1 MPQPQP
7 HCIVI
12 GAGIVGSSCA
22 WHLQHS
28 GARVTL
34 IDSELPGQA
43 TSFGNAGC
51 LSPSSIYPF
60 SYPGAIRQVPGWLL
74 DPLGPMKI
82 RWSDLPGLVPWF
94 WRFWREGTA
103 EQVQAISTAQYRLM
117 QSVTADYDAIL
128 KATGSEALR
137 HSKGL
142 ILLYSDQAEFD
153 DDRWHYD
160 IKDQFR
166 LPWSKLS
173 HAELHDLEPDVKLP
187 AEGLAVMDHS
197 WQHLL
202 SPADVTRQI
211 AEAAFA
217 DGASWIQDRVTQVAT
232 GDAGAEVTTRSGR
245 KVTGDYLVLA
255 TGVWTNA
262 LLSQLGHR
270 VPLTA
275 KRGYHSMLAQPNV
288 KLSHPLMQIKEYIV
302 MTPMRD
308 GLRVAGTAEFAHIDA
323 RPDYRRAKAL
333 LHHAQRFLP
342 GLKGETVTEWM
353 GQRPML
359 PDSIPVL
366 GRLPGRERVLC
377 AFGHG
382 HYGIT
387 QGPTSGRI
395 IADLVFG
402 RTPHLDIRPFS
413 ITRFKGAKAHAA

>member
-1 MPQPQP
+1 MTQQRP

-12 GAGIVGSSCA
+12 GAGIVGASCA
-22 WHLQHS
+22 WHLQQR
-28 GARVTL
+28 GAQVTV
-34 IDSELPGQA
+34 IDSVQPGQA

-51 LSPSSIYPF
+51 ISTSSIYPF
-60 SYPGAIRQVPGWLL
+60 SYPGAIKQVPGWLL
-74 DPLGPMKI
+74 DPLGPMCI
-82 RWSDLPGLVPWF
+82 RWPDLPALLPWF
-94 WRFWREGTA
+94 WRFWREGNA
-103 EQVQAISTAQYRLM
+103 QRVQEVSAVQYQLM
-117 QSVTADYDAIL
+117 RSVNADYDAIL
-128 KATGSEALR
+128 KATHSESLR
-137 HSKGL
+137 DSKGL

-153 DDRWHYD
+153 EDRWRYD
-160 IKDQFR
+160 IKDQYK
-166 LPWSKLS
+166 LPWSRLS
-173 HAELHDLEPDVKLP
+173 HAELHDLEPDVKLTK
-187 AEGLAVMDHS
+187 EGVAIMDHS

-202 SPADVTRQI
+202 SPADVTRNI

-217 DGASWIQDRVTQVAT
+217 DGAEWLNDRVSQVHSDANGTVVKTQ
-232 GDAGAEVTTRSGR
+232 SG
-245 KVTGDYLVLA
+245 KTINGDYLVLA

-262 LLSQLGHR
+262 LLQQLGHC

-288 KLSHPLMQIKEYIV
+288 QLSHPLMQIKEYIV

-323 RPDYRRAKAL
+323 PPDYRRAKAL
-333 LHHAQRFLP
+333 LQHAQRFLP
-342 GLKGETVTEWM
+342 GLKGESVTEWM

-366 GRLPGRERVLC
+366 GHLPGYDRVLC

-395 IADLVFG
+395 ISDLVFG
-402 RTPHLDIRPFS
+402 QKPHVDLQPFS
-413 ITRFKGAKAHAA
+413 ITRFGRQKS

>member
-1 MPQPQP
+1 LNQKQP

-12 GAGIVGSSCA
+12 GAGIVGASCA
-22 WHLQHS
+22 WHLQQR

-34 IDSELPGQA
+34 IDSNLPGQA

-60 SYPGAIRQVPGWLL
+60 SYPGAIKQVPGWLL

-82 RWSDLPGLVPWF
+82 RWADLPGLLPWF

-103 EQVQAISTAQYRLM
+103 QQVQAISTVQHQLM
-117 QSVTADYDAIL
+117 RSVTADYDAIL
-128 KATGSEALR
+128 KATGCESLR
-137 HSKGL
+137 ESKGL
-142 ILLYSDQAEFD
+142 ILLYSNQAEFNA
-153 DDRWHYD
+153 DRWHYD
-160 IKDQFR
+160 IKDQFG

-173 HAELHDLEPDVKLP
+173 RTELHDLEPDVKLSQ
-187 AEGLAVMDHS
+187 AGVAVMDHS

-202 SPADVTRQI
+202 SPADVTQRI
-211 AEAAFA
+211 AESAFA
-217 DGASWIQDRVTQVAT
+217 DGAHWIQDRVSQVSAHEL
-232 GDAGAEVTTRSGR
+232 GAEIHTESGQ
-245 KVTGDYLVLA
+245 KIAGDYLVLA

-262 LLSQLGHR
+262 LLKQFGHR
-270 VPLTA
+270 APLTA
-275 KRGYHSMLAQPNV
+275 KRGYHSMLAQPNM

-302 MTPMRD
+302 ITPMRD

-323 RPDYRRAKAL
+323 QPDYRRAKAL
-333 LHHAQRFLP
+333 LQHAQRFLP
-342 GLKGETVTEWM
+342 GLKGESVTEWM

-366 GRLPGRERVLC
+366 GSLPGRERVLC

-402 RTPHLDIRPFS
+402 QQPHVDIKPFS
-413 ITRFKGAKAHAA
+413 ITRFGGKQS

>member
-1 MPQPQP
+1 VTQQAP

-12 GAGIVGSSCA
+12 GAGIVGASCA
-22 WHLQHS
+22 WHLQNR
-28 GARVTL
+28 GARVTV
-34 IDSELPGQA
+34 IDSQQPGQA

-51 LSPSSIYPF
+51 ISPSSIYPF
-60 SYPGAIRQVPGWLL
+60 SYPGAIKQVPGWLL
-74 DPLGPMKI
+74 DPLGPMRI
-82 RWSDLPGLVPWF
+82 RWPDLPALLPWF
-94 WRFWREGTA
+94 WRFWREGN
-103 EQVQAISTAQYRLM
+103 EQRLQAVSAAQYQLM
-117 QSVTADYDAIL
+117 KSVTADYDAIL
-128 KATGSEALR
+128 KATHCESLR
-137 HSKGL
+137 SSKGL

-153 DDRWHYD
+153 ADRWHYD
-160 IKDQFR
+160 IKDQFK

-187 AEGLAVMDHS
+187 PEGLAVMDHS

-202 SPADVTRQI
+202 SPADVTRTI
-211 AEAAFA
+211 AEAAFEN
-217 DGASWIQDRVTQVAT
+217 GAEWLNDRVSQVQS
-232 GDAGAEVTTRSGR
+232 DSRGAVIKTESG
-245 KVTGDYLVLA
+245 KTIKGDYLVLA
-255 TGVWTNA
+255 TGVWTNT
-262 LLSQLGHR
+262 LLQQLGHR

-323 RPDYRRAKAL
+323 APDYRRAKAL
-333 LHHAQRFLP
+333 LQHAQRFLP
-342 GLKGETVTEWM
+342 GLKGESVTEWM

-366 GRLPGRERVLC
+366 GRLPGYDRVLC

-395 IADLVFG
+395 ISDLVFG
-402 RTPHLDIRPFS
+402 QQPHLDLRPFS
-413 ITRFKGAKAHAA
+413 ITRFARKAI